1 MKPMANIRSEELT
14 YSAGGVDMKAYIAWD
29 GEIEG
34 PRPGVLVVHEWW
46 GLNDYARRR
55 AEMLAELGY
64 TGMALDMY
72 GAGTVAASPDEA
84 GELMNVLLGDL
95 VVVRSRFNAALDVL
109 KAHSSTDSGRS
120 AAIGYC
126 MGGGIVLHM
135 ARYAADLKA
144 VASFHGALPLG
155 VAAPGEG
162 GDVTARIAV
171 YHGEDDVLIPAEAV
185 DAFKTEM
192 KKTQADCLFVLLPTA
207 LHGFSNP
214 IATSKGEEYGLPLRH
229 NERADQASWNH
240 MQLVLESAFR

>member
-1 MKPMANIRSEELT
+1 MN
-14 YSAGGVDMKAYIAWD
+14 
-29 GEIEG
+29 
-34 PRPGVLVVHEWW
+34 
-46 GLNDYARRR
+46 GL
-55 AEMLAELGY
+55 LADLGQ
-64 TGMALDMY
+64 
-72 GAGTVAASPDEA
+72 
-84 GELMNVLLGDL
+84 
-95 VVVRSRFNAALDVL
+95 VRERFNAALEQL
-109 KAHSSTDSGRS
+109 KAHSSTDASRT

-135 ARYAADLKA
+135 ARHGSELKA

-185 DAFKTEM
+185 DAFRAEM
-192 KKTQADCLFVLLPTA
+192 ETTQADCLFVLLPTA

-214 IATSKGEEYGLPLRH
+214 IATSKGQEYGLPLRH
-229 NERADQASWNH
+229 DERADQASWNH

>member
-1 MKPMANIRSEELT
+1 MANIRSEELT

-34 PRPGVLVVHEWW
+34 QRPGVVVVHEWW

-55 AEMLAELGY
+55 ADMLAELGY

-72 GAGTVAASPDEA
+72 GAGAVATNPDEA
-84 GELMNVLLGDL
+84 GELMNGLLGDL
-95 VVVRSRFNAALDVL
+95 AVVRSRFNAALDVL

-155 VAAPGEG
+155 VAAPDEG

>member
-1 MKPMANIRSEELT
+1 MANIRSEELS
-14 YSAGGVDMKAYIAWD
+14 YSAGGVEMKAYIAWD
-29 GEIEG
+29 GDLEG
-34 PRPGVLVVHEWW
+34 QRPGVLVVHEWW
-46 GLNDYARRR
+46 GANAYARRR
-55 AEMLAELGY
+55 ADMLAELGY

-72 GAGTVAASPDEA
+72 GAGKVAENPDEA
-84 GELMNVLLGDL
+84 GGLMNGLLGDL
-95 VVVRSRFNAALDVL
+95 PVVRSRFNAALEVL
-109 KAHSSTDSGRS
+109 KAHPSTDSSRS

-185 DAFKTEM
+185 DAFRAEM

-229 NERADQASWNH
+229 DERADQASWNH
-240 MQLVLESAFR
+240 MQLVMESAFR

>member
-1 MKPMANIRSEELT
+1 
-14 YSAGGVDMKAYIAWD
+14 
-29 GEIEG
+29 
-34 PRPGVLVVHEWW
+34 
-46 GLNDYARRR
+46 
-55 AEMLAELGY
+55 
-64 TGMALDMY
+64 
-72 GAGTVAASPDEA
+72 
-84 GELMNVLLGDL
+84 
-95 VVVRSRFNAALDVL
+95 
-109 KAHSSTDSGRS
+109 
-120 AAIGYC
+120 

-185 DAFKTEM
+185 DAFKAEM

-214 IATSKGEEYGLPLRH
+214 IATSKGEEYGLPA
-229 NERADQASWNH
+229 EA
-240 MQLVLESAFR
+240 